1 MDEDSLELMIE
12 DVLFEMTTR
21 DCRFVFEDMM
31 LS

>member
-12 DVLFEMTTR
+12 DVLFEMTIH
-21 DCRFVFEDMM
+21 DCRFIFEDMM